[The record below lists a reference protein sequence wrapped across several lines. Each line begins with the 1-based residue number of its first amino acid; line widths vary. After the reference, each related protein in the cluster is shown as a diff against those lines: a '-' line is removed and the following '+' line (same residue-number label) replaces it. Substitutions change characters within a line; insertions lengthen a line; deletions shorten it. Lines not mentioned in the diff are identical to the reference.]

1 MKLLVRTID
10 FCVPRSTEIFVS
22 VQRQM
27 ALVRSFI
34 KPERQLHLQINR
46 IKAAATSVVTNWIST
61 QSEAKRQQSKHKKP
75 NKTKQQQQQ
84 SNTNKPKKSTVGGQ
98 LISS

>member
-10 FCVPRSTEIFVS
+10 FCVARSTEIFVS

-34 KPERQLHLQINR
+34 KPERQLHLQINP
-46 IKAAATSVVTNWIST
+46 IKAAATSVVTTMCI
-61 QSEAKRQQSKHKKP
+61 QKRTELDQYTIRSKTA
-75 NKTKQQQQQ
+75 TKQTQK
-84 SNTNKPKKSTVGGQ
+84 TCFTG
-98 LISS
+98 